1 METNINYMNIQVVN
15 ITLLER
21 VNTFRL
27 AKIDVFKHQ
36 TVI

>member
-15 ITLLER
+15 IILER